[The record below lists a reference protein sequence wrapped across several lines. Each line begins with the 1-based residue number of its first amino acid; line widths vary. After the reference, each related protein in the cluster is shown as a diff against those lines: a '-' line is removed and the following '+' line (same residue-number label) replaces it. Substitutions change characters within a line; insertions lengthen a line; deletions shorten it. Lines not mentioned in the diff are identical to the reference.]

1 MGLLVNEINMTSLDE
16 TSPGVRVHPC
26 YTVSSRPSSS
36 GDSHR
41 QSDAAPRTE
50 PVEVFQMCHSL
61 SDVEG
66 EESLVP
72 TFNSDLPFQ
81 TQGEVFEERP
91 YVSSSSSGTIVF
103 NAPHVDLDDDTFG
116 NDQRLFFGEKTVD
129 QVEK

>member
-1 MGLLVNEINMTSLDE
+1 MGLLVNEISMTSLDE
-16 TSPGVRVHPC
+16 TSPGVRVYPC

-41 QSDAAPRTE
+41 QSDAPPRTE
-50 PVEVFQMCHSL
+50 PVEVFQTCNSL

-81 TQGEVFEERP
+81 TLGEVLEERP
-91 YVSSSSSGTIVF
+91 YVSSSSSGSIVF
-103 NAPHVDLDDDTFG
+103 NVPHGELVDDAFE
-116 NDQRLFFGEKTVD
+116 NDQRLLFGEKTVD